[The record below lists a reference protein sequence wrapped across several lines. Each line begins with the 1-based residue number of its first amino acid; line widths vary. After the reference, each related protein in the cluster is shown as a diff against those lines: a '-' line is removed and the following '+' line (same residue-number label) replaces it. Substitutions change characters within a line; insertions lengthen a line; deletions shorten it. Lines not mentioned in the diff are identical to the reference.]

1 MEEKIKAILAR
12 IEASNLEEQD
22 KVKLYAVI
30 SESLKAAIWPT
41 LLAKMPKSDL
51 DVLVKNPGK
60 ATAESYLHL
69 IEEAT
74 KDEKVL
80 DDVNQ
85 VLMNL
90 VNEIDT
96 ALTEE
101 KI

>member
-41 LLAKMPKSDL
+41 LLANMPKSEL
-51 DVLVKNPGK
+51 EVLVKNPGK
-60 ATAESYLHL
+60 ATVESYLRL

-74 KDEKVL
+74 KDDKVL
-80 DDVNQ
+80 DEVNT
-85 VLMNL
+85 VLDTL
-90 VNEIDT
+90 VTEIDT
-96 ALTEE
+96 VLTEE